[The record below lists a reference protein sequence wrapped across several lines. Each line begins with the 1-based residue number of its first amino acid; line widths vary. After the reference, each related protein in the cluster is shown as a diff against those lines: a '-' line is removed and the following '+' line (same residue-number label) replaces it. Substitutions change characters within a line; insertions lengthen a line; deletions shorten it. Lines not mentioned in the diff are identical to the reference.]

1 MRLIRASG
9 QAARSPEREL
19 TGPQRAVQDSAC
31 GRKTALT
38 HRLFFSGRSW
48 GYINNRSPHA
58 QFLSTYRSVR
68 LHGKLSII
76 FFERKLDG
84 NAPISVRVIALV
96 SLTVERPFRL
106 QGTHVIPIL
115 FGRNPQS
122 MFAFIREGF
131 NHWGGWGYDDYVP
144 GEVTKTAPSGDETT

>member
-1 MRLIRASG
+1 MRLVRASG

-19 TGPQRAVQDSAC
+19 PGPQRAVQDSAC

-48 GYINNRSPHA
+48 GYINNYLQHA

-68 LHGKLSII
+68 LHRNPSII

-84 NAPISVRVIALV
+84 IAPISVRVIASVLLTAERQTV
-96 SLTVERPFRL
+96 SPS
-106 QGTHVIPIL
+106 
-115 FGRNPQS
+115 RNPCDSNPFWSQLTIDVRLHENQFLYARS
-122 MFAFIREGF
+122 RMKR
-131 NHWGGWGYDDYVP
+131 HLRC
-144 GEVTKTAPSGDETT
+144 